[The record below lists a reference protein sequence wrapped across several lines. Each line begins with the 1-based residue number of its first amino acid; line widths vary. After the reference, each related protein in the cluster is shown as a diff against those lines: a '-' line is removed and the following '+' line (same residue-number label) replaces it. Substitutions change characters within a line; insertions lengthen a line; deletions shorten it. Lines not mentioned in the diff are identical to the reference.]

1 MLDHKAQELIA
12 KNKELR
18 EFYERTTE
26 HRNGLQNTEKEL
38 EKLENALLRVKF
50 PREAKDCSGWLAK
63 SQKQL
68 QTCRKKM
75 SECTCELTINHTDNY
90 RNVKI
95 SLQNVKRVWKSAET
109 SWTTVTHKL
118 HNALKN

>member
-18 EFYERTTE
+18 EFYERATE

-38 EKLENALLRVKF
+38 EKLENALVKVKF
-50 PREAKDCSGWLAK
+50 PREAKDCSGWLVK

-68 QTCRKKM
+68 QTCR
-75 SECTCELTINHTDNY
+75 
-90 RNVKI
+90 
-95 SLQNVKRVWKSAET
+95 
-109 SWTTVTHKL
+109 
-118 HNALKN
+118 